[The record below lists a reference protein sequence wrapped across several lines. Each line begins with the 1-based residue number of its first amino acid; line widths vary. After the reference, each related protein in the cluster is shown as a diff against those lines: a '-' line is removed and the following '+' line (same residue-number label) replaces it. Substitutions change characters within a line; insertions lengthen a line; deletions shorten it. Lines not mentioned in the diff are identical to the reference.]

1 MNKDLKGYVGGQ
13 SVVHIQSGSLRDRA
27 VLEVFVQHQLSL
39 LLVHGSDPTADT
51 IGKLGNRVGIAKAYC
66 QLPFL
71 LNRSFLSR
79 QHKTC
84 SRPAARKGFGRPT
97 YQDQKGQ

>member
-39 LLVHGSDPTADT
+39 LLVHGSDPTADS

-71 LNRSFLSR
+71 LNRSFLPGK
-79 QHKTC
+79 HKTC
-84 SRPAARKGFGRPT
+84 SRPTACERLGRST
-97 YQDQKGQ
+97 DQD